1 MTSTWRYTLYLRIG
15 AVDEWLLLFTDDPEI
30 HRWRARHRGS
40 TSLEEKGRIWATQ
53 SVHRMI
59 GSHVIDVDGDVA
71 HCRASVV
78 VYSGFRIASVGS
90 TSDELRRVGGSWRI
104 HRRSYTPDAERAHP
118 APPTRR
124 WNPAGKGPAPN
135 GGTGMNS
142 SP

>member
-1 MTSTWRYTLYLRIG
+1 MTTLSEDREAIRDLYARDTLYLRIG
-15 AVDEWLLLFTDDPEI
+15 AVDEWLLLFTDDPEFTGGGPDI
-30 HRWRARHRGS
+30 VGRAA
-40 TSLEEKGRIWATQ
+40 LEEKGRIWATQ

-104 HRRSYTPDAERAHP
+104 HRRSYTPDA
-118 APPTRR
+118 
-124 WNPAGKGPAPN
+124 
-135 GGTGMNS
+135 
-142 SP
+142 